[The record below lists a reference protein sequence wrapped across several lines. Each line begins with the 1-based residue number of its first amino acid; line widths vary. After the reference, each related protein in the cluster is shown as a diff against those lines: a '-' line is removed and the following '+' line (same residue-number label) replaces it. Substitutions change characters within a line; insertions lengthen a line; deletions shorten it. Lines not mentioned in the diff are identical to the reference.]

1 VEQTALQDEGVN
13 VLVFSDGPVRPDLGI
28 ALGTIPLRAHNEA
41 PWPGF
46 RWLARASR
54 SLDVRAFGYRMAKRA
69 FGFVLQNIQ
78 GDNTGDDISALN
90 ASYSKLTGLYWLWK
104 NCDAQYKGLV
114 HYRRLLWGPR
124 ARQSSARRDPYEK
137 LVDGPELFFLL
148 SEKDMALAKQR
159 NYYIEMVYDHYSHTL
174 DGSQLDRTRSVIEE
188 CCPEYLAA
196 WDNLMKSTRVHVFN
210 MFVMPANLF
219 DSYCAWPFF
228 LLEALG
234 QRIDTSDMDPF
245 AAHWPGRVS
254 ERMLDSWLATNGISY
269 AGLPV
274 VSPEPVDWVK
284 SGSSFLAV
292 KFLGKK
298 YQRSFPYR

>member
-1 VEQTALQDEGVN
+1 LGTAL
-13 VLVFSDGPVRPDLGI
+13 GI
-28 ALGTIPLRAHNEA
+28 IPLRAHNEA
-41 PWPGF
+41 PWPSF
-46 RWLARASR
+46 WWLARASR
-54 SLDVRAFGYRMAKRA
+54 SLDVRAFSYRVAKRA

-78 GDNTGDDISALN
+78 GDNTGGNISALN
-90 ASYSKLTGLYWLWK
+90 ASYSELTGLYWLWK
-104 NCDAQYKGLV
+104 NCDAQYKGLSTIV
-114 HYRRLLWGPR
+114 GFWGPWT
-124 ARQSSARRDPYEK
+124 RQREKDPYEK
-137 LVDGPELFFLL
+137 LVDGPELFSLL

-174 DGSQLDRTRSVIEE
+174 DGSQLDKTRSVIEE
-188 CCPEYLAA
+188 SCPEYLAA

-219 DSYCAWPFF
+219 DSYCAWPFP

-234 QRIDTSDMDPF
+234 QTQ
-245 AAHWPGRVS
+245 S
-254 ERMLDSWLATNGISY
+254 ERMLGPWLVNGISY
-269 AGLPV
+269 AEFPA

-298 YQRSFPYR
+298 YERSF